1 MAVTEALVVYL
12 HFAAMILIAVFL
24 AIEYLICVP
33 GLARQSL
40 KLLARVD
47 LLYLIAAV
55 LALATGVARLVWF
68 GKGAGFYLHNPV
80 FYLKLALFVAVG
92 LISIPPTMQYLRWM
106 RMLKTGAAAVAAD
119 FEVLRARRYVL
130 VELVLF
136 AFIPLLA
143 VLMARGIGI
152 QTPAN

>member
-1 MAVTEALVVYL
+1 MVYL

-33 GLARQSL
+33 GLARERV
-40 KLLARVD
+40 KLLARID

-55 LALATGVARLVWF
+55 LALATGAARLVWF

-92 LISIPPTMQYLRWM
+92 LISVPPTMQYLRWM
-106 RMLKTGAAAVAAD
+106 RMLKSGAGAVAAD

-130 VELVLF
+130 AELVLF
-136 AFIPLLA
+136 ALIPFLA
-143 VLMARGIGI
+143 VMMARGIGI
-152 QTPAN
+152 QVPAN

>member
-1 MAVTEALVVYL
+1 MTEVLVVYL

-24 AIEYLICVP
+24 AIEYLICAP
-33 GLARQSL
+33 GQARERV
-40 KLLARVD
+40 KLLARID
-47 LLYLIAAV
+47 LFYLIAAI

-68 GKGAGFYLHNPV
+68 GKGTGFYLQNPV
-80 FYLKLALFVAVG
+80 FYIKLALFVAIG
-92 LISIPPTMQYLRWM
+92 LISVPPTMQYLRWM
-106 RMLKTGAAAVAAD
+106 RMLKTGAGAVAPD

-143 VLMARGIGI
+143 VLLARGIGI

>member
-1 MAVTEALVVYL
+1 VAEVLVVYL
-12 HFAAMILIAVFL
+12 HIAAMILIAVFL
-24 AIEYLICVP
+24 AIEYLVCVP
-33 GLARQSL
+33 GLARERVR
-40 KLLARVD
+40 LLARID

-55 LALATGVARLVWF
+55 LALGTGVARLFWY
-68 GKGAGFYLHNPV
+68 GKGAVFYLHNPV

-106 RMLKTGAAAVAAD
+106 RLLKASAGAVAAD
-119 FEVLRARRYVL
+119 FEVLRSRRYVL

-136 AFIPLLA
+136 ALIPLLA

-152 QTPAN
+152 QIPAN

>member
-1 MAVTEALVVYL
+1 MVTEVLVVYL
-12 HFAAMILIAVFL
+12 HYAAMTLIAVFL
-24 AIEYLICVP
+24 AIEYLTCVP
-33 GLARQSL
+33 GLAREKV
-40 KLLARVD
+40 KLLARID
-47 LLYLIAAV
+47 LLYLIAAL
-55 LALATGVARLVWF
+55 LALATGAARLVWF
-68 GKGAGFYLHNPV
+68 GKGPGFYLHNPV

-106 RMLKTGAAAVAAD
+106 RLFKTERAAMAAD

-130 VELVLF
+130 AELVLF

-143 VLMARGIGI
+143 VLMGRGMGI

>member
-1 MAVTEALVVYL
+1 VTEVLVVYL

-33 GLARQSL
+33 GLARE
-40 KLLARVD
+40 KVTLLTRID

-55 LALATGVARLVWF
+55 LALATGVMRFVWF

-80 FYLKLALFVAVG
+80 FYIKLALFVAIG
-92 LISIPPTMQYLRWM
+92 LISVPPTMQYLRWM
-106 RMLKTGAAAVAAD
+106 RMLKTGAGAVAAN

-130 VELVLF
+130 AELVLF

-152 QTPAN
+152 QISAN

>member
-1 MAVTEALVVYL
+1 MTEVLVVYL
-12 HFAAMILIAVFL
+12 HFASMILIAVFL

-33 GLARQSL
+33 RLAQERV
-40 KLLARVD
+40 KLLARID

-55 LALATGVARLVWF
+55 LALATGVARLAWF

-80 FYLKLALFVAVG
+80 FYIKLALFVAVG
-92 LISIPPTMQYLRWM
+92 LISVPPTMQYLRWM
-106 RMLKTGAAAVAAD
+106 RMLKSGAITVAAD

-152 QTPAN
+152 

>member
-119 FEVLRARRYVL
+119 FEVLRTRRYLL

>member
-1 MAVTEALVVYL
+1 MAVTEVLVVYL

-119 FEVLRARRYVL
+119 FEVLRTRRYLL

>member
-1 MAVTEALVVYL
+1 MTEVLVVYL

-24 AIEYLICVP
+24 AIECLICVP
-33 GLARQSL
+33 GLAQERVR
-40 KLLARVD
+40 LLARID
-47 LLYLIAAV
+47 LLYMIAAV
-55 LALATGVARLVWF
+55 LALATGVTRLVWF

-80 FYLKLALFVAVG
+80 FYIKLALFVAIG
-92 LISIPPTMQYLRWM
+92 LISVPPTLQYLRWM
-106 RMLKTGAAAVAAD
+106 RMLKTGTGVAAD

-130 VELVLF
+130 AELVLF

-152 QTPAN
+152 

>member
-1 MAVTEALVVYL
+1 MTVTEVLVVYL
-12 HFAAMILIAVFL
+12 HFASMILIAVFL

-33 GLARQSL
+33 GLTRESV

-47 LLYLIAAV
+47 LLYLIAAA
-55 LALATGVARLVWF
+55 LALATGAARFVWF
-68 GKGAGFYLHNPV
+68 GKGPGFYLYNPV

-92 LISIPPTMQYLRWM
+92 LISIPPTMQYLRWKH
-106 RMLKTGAAAVAAD
+106 MLKTGAGAVAAD

-136 AFIPLLA
+136 ALIPLLA

>member
-1 MAVTEALVVYL
+1 MTEVLVVYL

-33 GLARQSL
+33 GLARERV
-40 KLLARVD
+40 KLLARLD

-80 FYLKLALFVAVG
+80 FYIKLALFVAIG
-92 LISIPPTMQYLRWM
+92 LISIPPTLQYLRWI
-106 RMLKTGAAAVAAD
+106 RMLKTGTGAAAAD
-119 FEVLRARRYVL
+119 FEVLRTRRYML
-130 VELVLF
+130 AELVLF

-152 QTPAN
+152 QVSAN

>member
-1 MAVTEALVVYL
+1 MTEVLVVYL

-33 GLARQSL
+33 GLARERV
-40 KLLARVD
+40 KLLARLD

-80 FYLKLALFVAVG
+80 FYIKLALFVAIG
-92 LISIPPTMQYLRWM
+92 LISVPPTLQYLRWR
-106 RMLKTGAAAVAAD
+106 RMLKTGAGAVAVE

-130 VELVLF
+130 AELVLF

-152 QTPAN
+152 QVSAN

>member
-1 MAVTEALVVYL
+1 MTEVLVVYL

-24 AIEYLICVP
+24 AIEFLICVP
-33 GLARQSL
+33 ELARERVT
-40 KLLARVD
+40 LLARVD

-55 LALATGVARLVWF
+55 LALATGAARLVWF

-80 FYLKLALFVAVG
+80 FYIKLALFAAVG
-92 LISIPPTMQYLRWM
+92 LISVPPTMQYLRWL
-106 RMLKTGAAAVAAD
+106 RMLKTGAGAVAAD

-130 VELVLF
+130 AELVLF

-143 VLMARGIGI
+143 VLMVRGFGI
-152 QTPAN
+152 QVPAH

>member
-1 MAVTEALVVYL
+1 TEVLVVYL

-24 AIEYLICVP
+24 AIEFLICVP
-33 GLARQSL
+33 GLVRERV

-55 LALATGVARLVWF
+55 LALASGAARLVWF

-80 FYLKLALFVAVG
+80 FYIKLALFVAVG
-92 LISIPPTMQYLRWM
+92 LISVPPTMHYLRWL
-106 RMLKTGAAAVAAD
+106 RMLETGAGAVAAD

-130 VELVLF
+130 AELVLF

-152 QTPAN
+152 

>member
-1 MAVTEALVVYL
+1 MSEVLVVYL
-12 HFAAMILIAVFL
+12 HIAAMILIAVFL
-24 AIEYLICVP
+24 AIEYLVCVP
-33 GLARQSL
+33 GLALERV
-40 KLLARVD
+40 KLLARID

-68 GKGAGFYLHNPV
+68 GKGAGFYFHNPA

-106 RMLKTGAAAVAAD
+106 RLLKTRAGAVAAD

-130 VELVLF
+130 TELILF

-152 QTPAN
+152 QIPTN

>member
-1 MAVTEALVVYL
+1 VIEVLVVYL

-33 GLARQSL
+33 GLARERVQ
-40 KLLARVD
+40 LLARID

-55 LALATGVARLVWF
+55 LALASGAARLVWF

-80 FYLKLALFVAVG
+80 FYIKLALFVAIG

-106 RMLKTGAAAVAAD
+106 RALKTGAGAAAD

-152 QTPAN
+152 QVPVN

>member
-1 MAVTEALVVYL
+1 VTEVLVVYL
-12 HFAAMILIAVFL
+12 HFAAMILIAVSL
-24 AIEYLICVP
+24 AIEYMICVP
-33 GLARQSL
+33 GLAREKV
-40 KLLARVD
+40 KLLARID

-80 FYLKLALFVAVG
+80 FYIKLALFVAIG
-92 LISIPPTMQYLRWM
+92 LISVPPTMQYLRWM
-106 RMLKTGAAAVAAD
+106 RMLKTGAGAVAVD
-119 FEVLRARRYVL
+119 FEILRARRYVL
-130 VELVLF
+130 AELVLF

-152 QTPAN
+152 QVTAN

>member
-1 MAVTEALVVYL
+1 VTEVLVVYL

-24 AIEYLICVP
+24 AIEFLICVP
-33 GLARQSL
+33 GLVRERV

-55 LALATGVARLVWF
+55 LALASGAARLVWF

-80 FYLKLALFVAVG
+80 FYIKLALFVAVG
-92 LISIPPTMQYLRWM
+92 LISVPPTMHYLRWL
-106 RMLKTGAAAVAAD
+106 RMLETGAGAVAAD

-130 VELVLF
+130 AELVLF

-152 QTPAN
+152 